1 MRADAVVLAAGIV
14 VSGWGAAAASADAT
28 TVAPPEVPNAKGV
41 VFTDNPSI
49 VDPHPMPVES
59 WSRVGN
65 DRAVAVHFTTGTPAC
80 NGVHAITYEAA
91 DAVTVTLSGGSL
103 RASAGRMCIMLAVTG
118 TLVVPLQS
126 PLGNRQVLS
135 AA

>member
-1 MRADAVVLAAGIV
+1 MRSVVLAVCVVLAAW
-14 VSGWGAAAASADAT
+14 SAPSASADP
-28 TVAPPEVPNAKGV
+28 VAPPEATNAEGV
-41 VFTDNPSI
+41 AFTDNPAI

-80 NGVHAITYEAA
+80 NGVHATAHETA
-91 DAVTVTLSGGSL
+91 DTVTIDLKGGSL
-103 RASAGRMCIMLAVTG
+103 PASAGRMCIMLAVTG

-126 PLGNRQVLS
+126 PLGDRQVLS